1 MNIVGASLPTL
12 AKGKSLSGIILD
24 VVFRNGALWL
34 QNPEV
39 FEKLPG
45 VPLPLL
51 GFAYEQPNTLEFLRY
66 RYAEY
71 PYLNKAVVANA
82 FIKEAPSIA
91 IRALRPIT
99 KFNNILINYTMNSLL
114 IKGIEKYADKGGL
127 FSLNTMWGL
136 QKDLALESLAGET
149 FDNQGGVVFS
159 FQFKKLNFDDTTLAK
174 SVSARLISLSTGAGA

>member
-1 MNIVGASLPTL
+1 
-12 AKGKSLSGIILD
+12 
-24 VVFRNGALWL
+24 
-34 QNPEV
+34 
-39 FEKLPG
+39 
-45 VPLPLL
+45 
-51 GFAYEQPNTLEFLRY
+51 
-66 RYAEY
+66 
-71 PYLNKAVVANA
+71 
-82 FIKEAPSIA
+82 
-91 IRALRPIT
+91 
-99 KFNNILINYTMNSLL
+99 MNSLL